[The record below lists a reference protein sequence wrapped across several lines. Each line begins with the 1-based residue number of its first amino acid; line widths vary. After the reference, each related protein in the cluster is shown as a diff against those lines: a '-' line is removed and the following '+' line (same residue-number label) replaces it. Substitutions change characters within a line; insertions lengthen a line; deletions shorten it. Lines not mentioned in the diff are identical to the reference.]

1 MAERGRP
8 HECDEAVI
16 SRIERAARAGVVLR
30 RIHNHAG
37 VDKSTFFRWMAR
49 GKEGEEPFA
58 TMMQKL
64 QKARGDL
71 EVELLEKAND
81 GESGWQGSAWILNRS
96 MGYNDNLDEDHGM
109 EAPSDIT
116 GASSA
121 IDELADAL
129 PEEVLFAA
137 LAKKRAKNK
146 Q

>member
-8 HECDEAVI
+8 NECDESVI
-16 SRIERAARAGVVLR
+16 ARIVTAARAGVVLR

-64 QKARGDL
+64 QAARGQL
-71 EVELLEKAND
+71 EVELLAKAGD

-96 MGYNDNLDEDHGM
+96 MGYNDNLEEDHGM
-109 EAPSDIT
+109 EQAMDIT
-116 GASSA
+116 GTGSA
-121 IDELADAL
+121 VEELANAL
-129 PEEVLFAA
+129 PESVLLAA
-137 LAKKRAKNK
+137 LAKKRA